1 MKNQKKDKPLRA
13 NFAAFE
19 NVSYHLN
26 ATPLS
31 VAVLAPCA
39 WGKNLACS
47 VSWQSVVNSAKQAQR
62 IHCGKPLWAKQR
74 TANSAWQVWRNG
86 RCLRAKQCVA
96 TLQIQHGENGA
107 VFGRGTSLSLSLSL
121 LALFGKPLRSI

>member
-1 MKNQKKDKPLRA
+1 MRA

-31 VAVLAPCA
+31 VAVLVPCA
-39 WGKNLACS
+39 WSKILACGGA
-47 VSWQSVVNSAKQAQR
+47 WQSIANSAKCNTAWCGEFDNETAQR
-62 IHCGKPLWAKQR
+62 G
-74 TANSAWQVWRNG
+74 TTNSTNSATQHSKFSVASVAKWAVLVSETSKAKMGQ
-86 RCLRAKQCVA
+86 CLGGG
-96 TLQIQHGENGA
+96 LLSL
-107 VFGRGTSLSLSLSL
+107 SLSLSLSL